1 MVTHKQIILGLLILL
16 SVAACGKKAETA
28 TKTAEQAKSE
38 QAASAAKAR
47 ESVVY
52 GDQLKAMDKAKS
64 SAEDAAKATEEKLK
78 QATQ

>member
-1 MVTHKQIILGLLILL
+1 MVTLQKITLCIICAVSLT
-16 SVAACGKKAETA
+16 ACGKKAETPTA
-28 TKTAEQAKSE
+28 TPADAK
-38 QAASAAKAR
+38 AVSAAKAR

-64 SAEDAAKATEEKLK
+64 TADDAAKATEEKLK

>member
-1 MVTHKQIILGLLILL
+1 MVTIKHICIYIAVLAGLT
-16 SVAACGKKAETA
+16 ACGKKAEA
-28 TKTAEQAKSE
+28 PAKTAEEAKAT
-38 QAASAAKAR
+38 QAAAAAQAR

-64 SAEDAAKATEEKLK
+64 TADDAAKATEEKLK

>member
-1 MVTHKQIILGLLILL
+1 MVKLNKLIFCLAIAL
-16 SVAACGKKAETA
+16 SVVACGKNSETA
-28 TKTAEQAKSE
+28 PQKAEQAKAD

-52 GDQLKAMDKAKS
+52 GDQLKALDKAKS
-64 SAEDAAKATEEKLK
+64 TAEEATKVTEEKLK

>member
-1 MVTHKQIILGLLILL
+1 MVTIKYICL
-16 SVAACGKKAETA
+16 SVLITISISACGKKTEAPA
-28 TKTAEQAKSE
+28 KTAEETKAT

-52 GDQLKAMDKAKS
+52 GDQLKAMDKAKTT
-64 SAEDAAKATEEKLK
+64 ADDAAKATEEKLK